1 VLQYLQTTQMHPC
14 AYMLENVP
22 PLGDSQ
28 LAMLVTWHQI
38 WAWIGELMQMDVA
51 LINSCSH

>member
-1 VLQYLQTTQMHPC
+1 MLQYLQTTQMHPC

>member
-1 VLQYLQTTQMHPC
+1 MLQCLQTIQMHSY
-14 AYMLENVP
+14 AYMLENFP

-28 LAMLVTWHQI
+28 LAMLVTWHHI

-51 LINSCSH
+51 LVNSRSH